1 MQACPANARNEL
13 QERKEEIDDQ
23 MAIHAERA
31 VLFKSR
37 ESILEP
43 YYRNHSYSHCHTNVI
58 LVFLPQ
64 PT

>member
-23 MAIHAERA
+23 IAIHAERA

-43 YYRNHSYSHCHTNVI
+43 Y
-58 LVFLPQ
+58 
-64 PT
+64 